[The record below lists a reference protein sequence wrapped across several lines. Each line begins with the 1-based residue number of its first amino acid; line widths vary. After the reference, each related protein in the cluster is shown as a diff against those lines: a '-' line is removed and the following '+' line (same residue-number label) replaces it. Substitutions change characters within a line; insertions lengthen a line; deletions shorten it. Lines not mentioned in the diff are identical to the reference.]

1 MQNSQNATQWQKLA
15 RTITS
20 MALHPPHLV
29 DRSALIAGARQAV
42 LFGKNIPQ
50 AQRPG
55 VADWVTQS
63 WLRCLSQ
70 GMQPARAVGF
80 DIVSTAMQK
89 RHAEANLRLISA
101 AQPTITQLGEAIAQ
115 TRYFAIVTNRDG
127 VVVSAAGA
135 IDKTDRRAQL
145 ISRVGANL
153 SESAVGTTA
162 IGATLAQQQTTWLHR
177 GEHFFD
183 DTQCYSCA
191 GAPIIGPQGECVGM
205 LDVTG
210 IDVPERPELTHL
222 VASSARSIE
231 NALVLATPHVLVLH
245 LYWPGQHGGKDTE
258 GLMCLDADG
267 TVRALNPAARRM
279 LGSDAQPHTVMHAEH
294 VFACNWTQFFDEQSR
309 SSAWV
314 VPLWSGLQVCVRS
327 SLAGRLAPKSG
338 LRSLAAS
345 LAQPLKEH
353 ETALIRQ
360 TVQDKRGN
368 VAAAA
373 KALGIS
379 RATVYRKLANR

>member
-1 MQNSQNATQWQKLA
+1 MVSMTLQPPLA
-15 RTITS
+15 I
-20 MALHPPHLV
+20 
-29 DRSALIAGARQAV
+29 DRLALIAGARQAV
-42 LFGKNIPQ
+42 LFGDNLTHAPG
-50 AQRPG
+50 PG

-63 WLRCLSQ
+63 WLRCLGQ
-70 GMQPARAVGF
+70 GMQPARALGF
-80 DIVSTAMQK
+80 DIVSAAMQK
-89 RHAEANLRLISA
+89 HHAEANQRLVSA
-101 AQPTITQLGEAIAQ
+101 AQPTIEQLGAAIAQ
-115 TRYFAIVTNRDG
+115 TRYFALVTNRDG

-162 IGATLAQQQTTWLHR
+162 IGATLAQQHTTWLHR

-191 GAPIIGPQGECVGM
+191 GAPITGPQGECVGM

-210 IDVPERPELTHL
+210 IDVPERPELAHL
-222 VASSARSIE
+222 VASSARTIE
-231 NALVLATPHVLVLH
+231 NALVLAMPHVLVLH

-258 GLMCLDADG
+258 GLICLDADG
-267 TVRALNPAARRM
+267 AVRALNPVARRM
-279 LGSDAQPHTVMHAEH
+279 LGWETQPDTPLHAEH
-294 VFACNWTQFFDEQSR
+294 VFACNWAQFFDAQSR
-309 SSAWV
+309 SSALV

-327 SLAGRLAPKSG
+327 SLAGRLLPKSG
-338 LRSLAAS
+338 LHNLSAS